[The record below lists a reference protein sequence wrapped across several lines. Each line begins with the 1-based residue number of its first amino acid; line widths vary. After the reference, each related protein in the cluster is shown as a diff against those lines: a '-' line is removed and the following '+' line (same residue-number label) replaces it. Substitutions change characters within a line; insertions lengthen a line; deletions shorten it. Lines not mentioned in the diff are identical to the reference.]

1 MHEAFKYITTVTYLL
16 IVVIWLFIIIFYF
29 KKIKERQKED
39 KLFNLLLFIL
49 AIDAFRTIFE
59 AVYFGIRQSALVG
72 FFPHSLFD
80 LLSEPMYVFLPKFIT
95 FITGLLVLIIV
106 LYRWLPA
113 ELKQKKAL
121 RKLIEEK
128 NIKLVNQNRELLNA
142 KKKAEES
149 DKLKTEFLNNMSH
162 EVRTPMNGIVGF
174 STLLG
179 NPALKNE
186 KREFYTNVIQNS
198 ATQLLQII
206 NDILEISTLG
216 TKQVRVMNNKF
227 SINELLTE
235 LCAIHQIKADEQQIE
250 LRFKNALPDA
260 ESFIESDKL
269 KISKVVNNLIENA
282 LKFTIEGFVEVG
294 YIVESDI
301 IKIYVKD
308 TGIGI
313 APENFQKIF
322 ERFAQEGKDI
332 SKLYGG
338 LGLGL
343 CIAKENTELIG
354 GHISLE
360 SEKGKGS
367 TFCMIIPYVVAGD

>member
-322 ERFAQEGKDI
+322 ERFAQEEKDI
-332 SKLYGG
+332 SNLYGG